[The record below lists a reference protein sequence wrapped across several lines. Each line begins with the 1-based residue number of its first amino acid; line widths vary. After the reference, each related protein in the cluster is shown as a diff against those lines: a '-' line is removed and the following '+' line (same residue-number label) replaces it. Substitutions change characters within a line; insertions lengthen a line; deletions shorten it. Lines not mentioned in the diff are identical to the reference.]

1 MVGHVLAGLG
11 LLILAIV
18 VGVQALAMRRA
29 QHQVRDLLRRERLF
43 HSMVDNAIDVVTLFN
58 EDRQLVMMSPSMTTV
73 MGWTAPQLVGASLQQ
88 WIHPDDEAAYRTEF
102 QSAKDSPGRTILVSY
117 RMLHQD
123 GSWRVMEGA
132 LRSFRPEE
140 GDLKIISH
148 MRDVSEREDSRLQ
161 LKRVAETMEI
171 RISERTSELSS
182 RNDQLLQEIIDR
194 TRAESELRRLNVAL
208 DHISS
213 LVLLLG
219 SDRRVEWANERFIAS
234 TGCVRAEV
242 LGKRPFDWYALPPSE
257 DVIQAVWRVVDEG
270 REWSGES
277 LLRRANGSTFWG
289 WIVINTMR
297 DSAGQTI
304 GYLVSIQDVTARRSA
319 EEERSRLGHV
329 VEQAAEAI
337 VITNALGVIQY
348 VNPAFEKVTGWTKAE
363 SIGNNPN
370 MVKSGLHNADFYEE
384 MWSRLR
390 NGMVWSGRFINRRRD
405 GTLFHED
412 ATISPVRDEDGRIV
426 QFVAMKRDVTRMVQM
441 EEQLRQAQK
450 LESVGQLA
458 AGIAHEINTPI
469 QFVGDNITF
478 LTDGFATMSQVI
490 NSLRVAVATE
500 ATDAV
505 VEEAR
510 GIVAA
515 ADIDFLLEEMPKAL
529 IQSQEGVERVAV
541 IVRAMKEFSHPGNQ
555 DVAPADLNRAI
566 ENTITIS
573 RNEWKQVAEVI
584 ATLATDLPLVP
595 VHLGDFNQVMLNL
608 LVNAAHAIADQ
619 RKRSGDEDP
628 GCIRVA
634 TFRDEAMVVVR
645 VSDDGC
651 GMSPEVQARIF
662 EPFFTTKE
670 VGRGTGQ
677 GLALARALIVKK
689 LGGTITF
696 ESTEGVGTTF
706 IIRLPLEGK
715 EMEVSSRGTIDRV
728 LS

>member
-1 MVGHVLAGLG
+1 
-11 LLILAIV
+11 
-18 VGVQALAMRRA
+18 MRRA
-29 QHQVRDLLRRERLF
+29 QRQTRDLDRRERLF
-43 HSMVDNAIDVVTLFN
+43 HSMVDNAIDVITLFD
-58 EDRQLVMMSPSMTTV
+58 EDGLLVMVSPSMTAT
-73 MGWTAPQLVGASLQQ
+73 MGWAAPQLVGATLRQ
-88 WIHPDDEAAYRTEF
+88 WIHPEDEGSYRTEF
-102 QSAKDSPGRTILVSY
+102 QSAKESPGKTIPFSY

-123 GSWRVMEGA
+123 GSWRTMEGA

-140 GDLKIISH
+140 GALQIISH

-161 LKRVAETMEI
+161 LQRVAETMEI
-171 RISERTSELSS
+171 RISERTAELSS

-213 LVLLLG
+213 LVLLLNN
-219 SDRRVEWANERFIAS
+219 DRRVEWANERFMVS
-234 TGCVRAEV
+234 SGYVRAEV
-242 LGKRPFDWYALPPSE
+242 VGKRPFDWNVLTPS
-257 DVIQAVWRVVDEG
+257 DDSIQAVWRVVDDG
-270 REWSGES
+270 REWNGET

-289 WIVINTMR
+289 WITISAMR
-297 DSAGQTI
+297 DSGGQTI

-348 VNPAFEKVTGWTKAE
+348 VNPAFEKITGWTKDE
-363 SIGNNPN
+363 SIGKNPN
-370 MVKSGLHNADFYEE
+370 IVKSGLHKSDFYDE
-384 MWSRLR
+384 MWARLR
-390 NGMVWSGRFINRRRD
+390 NGLVWSGRFINRRRD
-405 GTLFHED
+405 GTIFHED

-426 QFVAMKRDVTRMVQM
+426 QFVAMKRDVTRLVQI

-469 QFVGDNITF
+469 QFVGDNVTF

-490 NSLRVAVATE
+490 NSLRSAVDKE
-500 ATDAV
+500 ASAAL

-510 GIVAA
+510 GVVAA

-619 RKRSGDEDP
+619 RKRSGDDAL
-628 GCIRVA
+628 GCIRV
-634 TFRDEAMVVVR
+634 TTVRDEAMAVVR

-651 GMSPEVQARIF
+651 GMSPAVQARIF

-677 GLALARALIVKK
+677 GLALARALVVKK
-689 LGGTITF
+689 LGGTISF

-706 IIRLPLEGK
+706 IIRLPLEST
-715 EMEVSSRGTIDRV
+715 EVIR
-728 LS
+728 